1 MTTQHS
7 KLPPS
12 SAARRMAC
20 PGSRAMCERHGR
32 NEESEASKEGT
43 KAHEIAAHFLA
54 NYDPPNLVGAIGY
67 SDEMREGAIFYCEV
81 VSRFLPPENI
91 HIEERVS
98 ISNIHPDMWGTPD
111 AWGVADNSI
120 LHVFDYKFGHTPV
133 DPYENWQLLAY
144 AGGIVNELDHYIS
157 QIYLH
162 IVQPRDYVSSSKH
175 KVWRISSDQLEYY
188 EHRLAESEALA
199 SSPDASLQIS
209 AECKY
214 CPARHA
220 CPTLR
225 DAAFGATEIAYRDTP
240 QGIDPRY
247 IGNEL
252 KFLHEARD
260 LLDYRITALE
270 TEVQYLI
277 QSGVNVD
284 HYELT
289 SSTGRMAWTADTE
302 QVLELGLLYGINL
315 RKDGI
320 VTPTQAIKAGLNEK
334 IVLKYVERKSSLKL
348 SKVDVKKAQAVFGK

>member
-32 NEESEASKEGT
+32 NEENEASKEGT
-43 KAHEIAAHFLA
+43 KAHELAA
-54 NYDPPNLVGAIGY
+54 
-67 SDEMREGAIFYCEV
+67 
-81 VSRFLPPENI
+81 RFLPDGYIISLGKSDYTDEMFEGAAFYRDVVTRFLLPENTL
-91 HIEERVS
+91 IEKRVN
-98 ISNIHPDMWGTPD
+98 IGNIHPDMWGTPD

-120 LHVFDYKFGHTPV
+120 LHVFDYKFGYTPV
-133 DPYENWQLLAY
+133 DPFENWQLLAY
-144 AGGIVNELDHYIS
+144 ACGIVETFNYGVSH
-157 QIYLH
+157 IYLH
-162 IVQPRDYVSSSKH
+162 IVQPRDYVSGSKH
-175 KVWRISSDQLEYY
+175 KVWNLSPQQLEYY
-188 EHRLAESEALA
+188 RHRLVASEALA
-199 SSPDASLQIS
+199 SSPNAELRVS

-214 CPARHA
+214 CLARHA
-220 CPTLR
+220 CPALR
-225 DAAFGATEIAYRDTP
+225 EAAFGATEIAYRDIP
-240 QGIDPRY
+240 QGIDSRY

-289 SSTGRMAWTADTE
+289 SSTGRMTWTADTE

-320 VTPTQAIKAGLNEK
+320 VTPTQAIKAGLNEE